1 MVTLIIIGVCV
12 LVNVLILVVE
22 EFKNKKGREYH
33 KEIRRA
39 LEEKYSEEAILDA
52 QQGFG
57 PDELLKEYYYND

>member
-1 MVTLIIIGVCV
+1 MITLIIIGVCV
-12 LVNVLILVVE
+12 LVNVIILVVE
-22 EFKNKKGREYH
+22 EFKNKKDREYH

-39 LEEKYSEEAILDA
+39 LEEKYSEGDILKA